1 MSDSWKLPNPG
12 LKLTAL
18 QLDGTLDKSPVS
30 IRVHKR
36 VLEEELKTSM
46 WALLAEMALGRKSKK
61 LRSQYSG
68 KKTGVN
74 IPFVFQTDC
83 T

>member
-18 QLDGTLDKSPVS
+18 QLDGTLGKSSVS
-30 IRVHKR
+30 IKVHKR

-68 KKTGVN
+68 AKKLV
-74 IPFVFQTDC
+74 
-83 T
+83 

>member
-18 QLDGTLDKSPVS
+18 QLDGTLGKSSVS
-30 IRVHKR
+30 IKVHKR
-36 VLEEELKTSM
+36 VVEEELNTSM

-68 KKTGVN
+68 TKKLV
-74 IPFVFQTDC
+74 
-83 T
+83 